1 MEEDSSKSEKEVKE
15 KSKEKG
21 EGKGKYKG
29 KSKGKAKKKIKPDEI
44 EFDWVK
50 KYASYAREQCSFKA
64 DIIHQFPELLILFD
78 VFSAVINLDGL
89 PKLLVDE
96 SNLYTQKNGR
106 EFHTNKQETRAFL
119 GIN

>member
-1 MEEDSSKSEKEVKE
+1 MEEDSSKSEKEVK
-15 KSKEKG
+15 KKAKKKGKEK
-21 EGKGKYKG
+21 ENTKE
-29 KSKGKAKKKIKPDEI
+29 KAREKQRKKIKPDEI

-50 KYASYAREQCSFKA
+50 KYASYAREQCSLKA